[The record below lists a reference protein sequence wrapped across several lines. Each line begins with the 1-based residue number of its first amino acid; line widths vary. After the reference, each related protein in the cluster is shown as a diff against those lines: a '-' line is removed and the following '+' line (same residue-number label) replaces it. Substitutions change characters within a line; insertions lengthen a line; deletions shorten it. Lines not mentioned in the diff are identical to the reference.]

1 MLESAVPYPIPFQTG
16 QTKDITRECSQ
27 GHPDSQDPG
36 LSTPGAAATLL
47 CLLHMVIVRRELAAH
62 PSGPPV
68 ATSPTLTSS
77 FLVLKAGPSAN
88 SFRKPSR
95 LLFSFLSPQ
104 TGGHSWLQHCDLFVV
119 YLLPSPAGF
128 LSDICAKPVF
138 LKLPGYTSQQRCLLK
153 A

>member
-47 CLLHMVIVRRELAAH
+47 CLLHVVIVRRELAAH

-104 TGGHSWLQHCDLFVV
+104 TGGHSWLQHSVTCSWCICFP
-119 YLLPSPAGF
+119 LLLVSSLIFA
-128 LSDICAKPVF
+128 LSQF
-138 LKLPGYTSQQRCLLK
+138 FSSCLGIRVNRG
-153 A
+153 AC